1 MEYHF
6 EPTHGA
12 GGPQF
17 IKAHNL
23 GSLEALS
30 FFDTPANLREAFL
43 VDAAQWFLLG
53 LRVEEPLGCWQASF
67 C

>member
-1 MEYHF
+1 MEYLF

-23 GSLEALS
+23 DSLEALS
-30 FFDTPANLREAFL
+30 FFDLPTNLREAFL
-43 VDAAQWFLLG
+43 IDAAQWFILG
-53 LRVEEPLGCWQASF
+53 F
-67 C
+67 